1 MSNASKRYTE
11 REFSLILSKA
21 AELAGSSNSV
31 GRIEDG
37 LTLKEITSIA
47 VEAGLD
53 ADAIA
58 RAARLIPDE
67 GQPSVFHQVMGGAL
81 RVRRG
86 FDLPGELTNERAQR
100 ILNSARRTMQT
111 HGVGDADSSGVS
123 WQTRQ
128 AGHVFVSAQPA
139 AAETRVQVTVDL
151 RAALIGPILLG
162 GVGVAT
168 ALYTAI
174 AAGDSGFANPYL
186 VLGGGAGI
194 TAALVWSAVRRI
206 TGKTRATLERLI
218 EAIGESSDRDRAS

>member
-1 MSNASKRYTE
+1 LSDASKRYTE

-31 GRIEDG
+31 ARSEDG

-47 VEAGLD
+47 AEAGLD
-53 ADAIA
+53 ADSIA

-67 GQPSVFHQVMGGAL
+67 GHPSVLHQVMGGAL

-86 FDLPGELTNERAQR
+86 FDLPGELTTERAQR
-100 ILNSARRTMQT
+100 ILNSARRAMQT

-123 WQTRQ
+123 WTTRQ
-128 AGHVFVSAQPA
+128 AGHVFVSAQGE
-139 AAETRVQVTVDL
+139 AAETRVQVTVDH
-151 RAALIGPILLG
+151 RALLILPLLLG
-162 GVGVAT
+162 SVGVFAT
-168 ALYTAI
+168 LYTAI

-186 VLGGGAGI
+186 VLAAGAGT

-206 TGKTRATLERLI
+206 TGKARATLERLI
-218 EAIGESSDRDRAS
+218 EAIGESSDRERAS